1 MSTTTEKATVTYS
14 HEALVEE
21 RVDLIKKEISDFP
34 EYFDDVTIHKISRI
48 DSDIDRIAIINKG
61 NIAVFLD
68 MEIDDHGKFW
78 YYTYLI
84 NSSKY
89 YRSDSF
95 TNAMAFIFGVIAYT
109 YMCGKY
115 DSYIKETSL
124 KDNKL
129 FKSIMDYKKI
139 NKATL
144 DHISIYDAIRLVYS
158 NPK

>member
-1 MSTTTEKATVTYS
+1 MSTITEKATVTLLDKD
-14 HEALVEE
+14 LVEE
-21 RVDLIKKEISDFP
+21 RINLIKKEISDFP

-48 DSDIDRIAIINKG
+48 NSDIDRIAIIDKN
-61 NIAVFLD
+61 NITVFLD
-68 MEIDDHGKFW
+68 METTNRGKFL

-95 TNAMAFIFGVIAYT
+95 TNAMAFIFGAIAYT
-109 YMCGKY
+109 NMYGKY
-115 DSYIKETSL
+115 DLYIKETSL